1 MAWSTGNLILF
12 VRSLGGDRPSQS
24 FVLPRPFLGQFH
36 LWNFKVFFYK
46 PVHSY
51 NTSLWMGV
59 PWMIYFENVIFT
71 HSLQFLTFIIIKLA
85 YGIINREKVD
95 FTWNKTDID
104 LHFPLKCLE
113 IKLQI
118 LTQIWCRHIFIPLT
132 KGPTSYWICGSFPI
146 PCFIMRDIGILEA
159 TSKV

>member
-12 VRSLGGDRPSQS
+12 VRSLRGDRPSQS
-24 FVLPRPFLGQFH
+24 SVLPRPFLGQLH
-36 LWNFKVFFYK
+36 LWNFEVFFINLFIHTTLLYEWVFPEWYTLK
-46 PVHSY
+46 MSSSHIHY
-51 NTSLWMGV
+51 NS
-59 PWMIYFENVIFT
+59 F
-71 HSLQFLTFIIIKLA
+71 TFIIIKLA

-146 PCFIMRDIGILEA
+146 PCFIMRHIGILEA

>member
-1 MAWSTGNLILF
+1 MLLRRGSALSKLCTAT
-12 VRSLGGDRPSQS
+12 S
-24 FVLPRPFLGQFH
+24 FSRTTSPVEF
-36 LWNFKVFFYK
+36 WVFFYK

-85 YGIINREKVD
+85 YGIINKEKVD

-146 PCFIMRDIGILEA
+146 PCFIMWHTGILEA